1 MILLWLWPLR
11 SSASISVTHKILSF
25 NFIPD
30 VFGIDND
37 DDDTDDESDTD
48 SSFQI
53 NSD

>member
-1 MILLWLWPLR
+1 MR

-30 VFGIDND
+30 VFGIDDDD
-37 DDDTDDESDTD
+37 DDDTDGDSDTD
-48 SSFQI
+48 SSFHI